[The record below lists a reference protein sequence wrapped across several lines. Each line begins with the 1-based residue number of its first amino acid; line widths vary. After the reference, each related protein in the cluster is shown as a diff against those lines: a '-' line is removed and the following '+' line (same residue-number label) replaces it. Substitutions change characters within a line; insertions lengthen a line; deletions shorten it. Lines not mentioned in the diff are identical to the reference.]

1 MTLASHH
8 KAFGSA
14 RTARGP
20 RALDLVAQGGGRSA
34 AGRTKKGLAQDWRS
48 IHDWLL
54 LQDPVAGGATAA
66 WAPRRARRSPDIHSG
81 LVEAGF
87 VPIWARSCAVPAGL
101 LLGVVTSEHRWA
113 SIEDAGAGG
122 ARRVGVTIGVM
133 TI

>member
-1 MTLASHH
+1 MLPVALPPITPFEL
-8 KAFGSA
+8 A

-81 LVEAGF
+81 LVRAGF
-87 VPIWARSCAVPAGL
+87 VPICKRSRIV
-101 LLGVVTSEHRWA
+101 
-113 SIEDAGAGG
+113 
-122 ARRVGVTIGVM
+122 RVGLQEGWYPPNTEVDLSRTRVPGMLGESGFVS
-133 TI
+133 